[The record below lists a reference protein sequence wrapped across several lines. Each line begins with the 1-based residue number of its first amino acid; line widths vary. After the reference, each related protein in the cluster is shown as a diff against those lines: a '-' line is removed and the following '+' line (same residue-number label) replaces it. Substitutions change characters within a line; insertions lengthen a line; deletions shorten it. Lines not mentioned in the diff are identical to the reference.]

1 MIPIRCFCNNIK
13 ENEMKFKPIG
23 NRVLLKKVV
32 DDEDQKTKGGLL
44 LPDSAKDKQESF
56 KVVEVS
62 IWIDTSSDY
71 RPPLNVG
78 DIVLLERYSGQQVKI
93 EGQTYFI
100 VKTSDI
106 SAVLRNEE

>member
-1 MIPIRCFCNNIK
+1 MIPIRCYCNNIK

-23 NRVLLKKVV
+23 NRVLLKKLV

-56 KVVEVS
+56 EVVEVS
-62 IWIDTSSDY
+62 IWPDDSETP
-71 RPPLNVG
+71 RFPLKVG
-78 DIVLLERYSGQQVKI
+78 NIVLLERYSGQQVKI
-93 EGQTYFI
+93 EGETYFI

-106 SAVLRNEE
+106 SAVLCKEY

>member
-1 MIPIRCFCNNIK
+1 
-13 ENEMKFKPIG
+13 MKFKPIG

-56 KVVEVS
+56 EVVEVS

-71 RPPLNVG
+71 RPPFKVG

-93 EGQTYFI
+93 DGQTYFI

-106 SAVLRNEE
+106 SAVLRSEE